1 MMSDKNKE
9 ILVVEDDELI
19 RRLQK
24 IKLEKAG
31 YQVFEAED
39 GLEAWNMIQDN
50 NYSLIIIDVFL
61 PKLDGFQLLE
71 NIQKQESSAKTIM
84 LSGKSQEKDI
94 KKAYNIGVDSYMTK
108 PFDSDDLVETVKSV
122 LEN

>member
-39 GLEAWNMIQDN
+39 GLEAWNKIQDN

>member
-1 MMSDKNKE
+1 MSDKNKE